1 MKTADFL
8 PPEAFAEHLD
18 RRRTPKRLA
27 WLCTL
32 ALLGLAATFAL
43 EWEVQAQVSQAQ
55 HAQAPDAPVQQARAE
70 MDQIY
75 GAMNAHAVSMDPL
88 ADHLALPQVG
98 ALLTALPQL
107 LGQVAQL
114 EEVLWKH
121 EIIRRGRN
129 VQSAQLLLR
138 VTAEVRGETAL
149 LSLPEQLRTETGFT
163 SVKTMRTEV
172 LPEKSDAVRLELE
185 FRAPLELPLN
195 PQQGSVR

>member
-27 WLCTL
+27 WLCTW
-32 ALLGLAATFAL
+32 ALLGLSATFAL
-43 EWEVQAQVSQAQ
+43 EWEVQAQVSQARQ
-55 HAQAPDAPVQQARAE
+55 AQAPDAPVQQARAE
-70 MDQIY
+70 MDRVY
-75 GAMNAHAVSMDPL
+75 GAMNAYAVSMDPL
-88 ADHLALPQVG
+88 TDHLSLPQVG

-107 LGQVAQL
+107 LGQEAEL
-114 EEVLWKH
+114 EDVLWKH
-121 EIIRRGRN
+121 EVVRRGRN

-138 VTAEVRGETAL
+138 ITAEVRGETAL
-149 LSLPEQLRTETGFT
+149 ISLPEQLRVDTGFT
-163 SVKTMRTEV
+163 SVKMIRTEV
-172 LPEKSDAVRLELE
+172 LPEKRDSVRLELE